1 MKLNVGCGNH
11 YVQGW
16 TNMDVDQNDQVKPDI
31 QASLLDPL
39 PAEIQ
44 GVTHVYLGH
53 VLEHL
58 PFFQIAA
65 ALTKLWERCVPSAQI
80 AIVGPDCDKA
90 REMDRRAQLWGI
102 ALNDILH
109 GAGRWKNDV
118 HLWESTP
125 SRLTKLLE
133 RSGVHSARVVDIN
146 DIALNPF
153 PVTSRVAWQC
163 AVVATLEK

>member
-16 TNMDVDQNDQVKPDI
+16 TNMDVDSNDQVTPDI
-31 QASLLDPL
+31 QASLADL

-44 GVTHVYLGH
+44 DVTHVYLGH
-53 VLEHL
+53 VLEH
-58 PFFQIAA
+58 IAFGTIA
-65 ALTKLWERCVPSAQI
+65 PMLTELWARCVPGAKI

-102 ALNDILH
+102 ELNAILH
-109 GAGRWKNDV
+109 GAGRWANDV

-125 SRLTKLLE
+125 ERLTVLLE
-133 RSGVHSARVVDIN
+133 RSGVQSARVVDIN
-146 DIALNPF
+146 DGALSEF

-163 AVVATLEK
+163 ALVATVEK

>member
-1 MKLNVGCGNH
+1 
-11 YVQGW
+11 
-16 TNMDVDQNDQVKPDI
+16 MDVERNDKVQPDI

-39 PAEIQ
+39 PASIKD
-44 GVTHVYLGH
+44 VTHVYLGH

-58 PFFQIAA
+58 PFFQITG
-65 ALTKLWERCVPSAQI
+65 ALARLWARCAPGAQI

-109 GAGRWKNDV
+109 GAGRWANDV

-125 SRLTKLLE
+125 ERLTTLLE
-133 RSGVHSARVVDIN
+133 RSGVHSTRVVDIN
-146 DIALNPF
+146 SVELQPF
-153 PVTSRVAWQC
+153 PVTSYVAWQC